1 MRDKDRDTV
10 KRRFKD
16 FNTEL
21 EDMVAK
27 HQRYAVAD
35 PELRDSTRRQVKELI
50 QPYYSV
56 FRKTFIKKVFTTKV
70 EKYIKYSEETME
82 EEIDKIFDLEA

>member
-1 MRDKDRDTV
+1 MWEIIR
-10 KRRFKD
+10 
-16 FNTEL
+16 
-21 EDMVAK
+21 
-27 HQRYAVAD
+27 QQ
-35 PELRDSTRRQVKELI
+35 RRQVKELI